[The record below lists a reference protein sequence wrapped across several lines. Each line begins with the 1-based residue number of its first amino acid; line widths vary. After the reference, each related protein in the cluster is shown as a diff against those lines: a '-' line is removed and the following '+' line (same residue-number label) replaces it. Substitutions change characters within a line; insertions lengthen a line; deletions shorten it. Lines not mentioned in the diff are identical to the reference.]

1 MPKRL
6 PPGPPPPIA
15 ETDKPRCWL
24 CERPL
29 GRRVEWHHPVPK
41 SRGGRQ
47 TEPVHPICHRTLHAH
62 FTNHEL
68 ARMER
73 DGVDIRRAEPI
84 AAFLAFIAGKPP
96 DFYAPT
102 RKRRR
107 DG

>member
-6 PPGPPPPIA
+6 PAGPPPPIA

-24 CERPL
+24 CGRTL
-29 GRRVEWHHPVPK
+29 GRRVEW
-41 SRGGRQ
+41 
-47 TEPVHPICHRTLHAH
+47 PVHPICHRTLHAH

-73 DGVDIRRAEPI
+73 DGVDVRKAEAI
-84 AAFLAFIAGKPP
+84 AAFLTFIAGKPP
-96 DFYAPT
+96 DFHAPT